1 MLELSLDEVV
11 KAVDGELLKSP
22 KQYTVK
28 KFQQI
33 LENRKG
39 YSLCSLKRC

>member
-22 KQYTVK
+22 KEYTVK
-28 KFQQI
+28 KIWF
-33 LENRKG
+33 
-39 YSLCSLKRC
+39 